1 MDDYTKWCL
10 NLFNTLAEGGVWGV
24 PRSGLIFTRRKGQLV
39 LTAQMPHDGAM
50 PRSLSDSDWSADELT
65 DYQRT
70 DYARIKREFLKA
82 SIDVVTLD
90 EEKT

>member
-39 LTAQMPHDGAM
+39 LTALMPHDGAM
-50 PRSLSDSDWSADELT
+50 PMLADELT
-65 DYQRT
+65 EYQRT

-82 SIDVVTLD
+82 GIDVV